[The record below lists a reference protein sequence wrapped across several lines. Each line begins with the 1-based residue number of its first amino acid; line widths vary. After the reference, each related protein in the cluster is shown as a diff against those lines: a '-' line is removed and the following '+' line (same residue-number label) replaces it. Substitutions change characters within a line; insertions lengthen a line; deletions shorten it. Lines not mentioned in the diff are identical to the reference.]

1 MTTLELD
8 QIGRAALDA
17 AGARSAPET
26 LYSFPGATCISVN
39 EEVAHGIP
47 GARIIKA
54 GDLVNIVLRAER
66 ALQHL
71 REVMLA
77 EGSDKIAAMLE
88 IPREEFVP
96 DSRRDVAYVGENIE
110 IARGRVLLEPR
121 TIAKMIDTLDLQP
134 TELVLNLAAGYGY
147 AAAVLG
153 RLAQAVVAVEEDAEM
168 AAEATRRLAGI
179 GADNVAVVQ
188 GPLAAGHKAE
198 APYDAIL
205 IEGAIEELPEAI
217 ADQLAEGGRIVALFL
232 EGALGV
238 VRLGRKLD
246 GRIDWRMAFNAAAPL
261 LPGFARRP
269 GFVL

>member
-1 MTTLELD
+1 MIDYQERRTMMVDTQVRPND
-8 QIGRAALDA
+8 
-17 AGARSAPET
+17 
-26 LYSFPGATCISVN
+26 
-39 EEVAHGIP
+39 VA
-47 GARIIKA
+47 KYN
-54 GDLVNIVLRAER
+54 V
-66 ALQHL
+66 
-71 REVMLA
+71 
-77 EGSDKIAAMLE
+77 IAAMLE

-205 IEGAIEELPEAI
+205 IEGGIEELPGPLA
-217 ADQLAEGGRIVALFL
+217 AQLAEGGRIIALFDDQ
-232 EGALGV
+232 GVGV
-238 VRLGRKLD
+238 VRSGVKLD
-246 GRIDWRMAFNAAAPL
+246 GAITWRYAFNAAAPVL
-261 LPGFARRP
+261 AGFRRARE
-269 GFVL
+269 FTL

>member
-1 MTTLELD
+1 MIDYQERRTMMVDTQVRPND
-8 QIGRAALDA
+8 
-17 AGARSAPET
+17 
-26 LYSFPGATCISVN
+26 
-39 EEVAHGIP
+39 VA
-47 GARIIKA
+47 KYN
-54 GDLVNIVLRAER
+54 V
-66 ALQHL
+66 
-71 REVMLA
+71 
-77 EGSDKIAAMLE
+77 IAAMLE

-205 IEGAIEELPEAI
+205 IEGGIEELPGPLA
-217 ADQLAEGGRIVALFL
+217 AQLAEGGRIIALFDDQ
-232 EGALGV
+232 GVGV
-238 VRLGRKLD
+238 VRSGVKLD
-246 GRIDWRMAFNAAAPL
+246 GAITWRYAFNAGAPVL
-261 LPGFARRP
+261 TGFRRARE
-269 GFVL
+269 FTL

>member
-1 MTTLELD
+1 MIDYQERRTMMVDTQVRPND
-8 QIGRAALDA
+8 
-17 AGARSAPET
+17 
-26 LYSFPGATCISVN
+26 
-39 EEVAHGIP
+39 VA
-47 GARIIKA
+47 KYN
-54 GDLVNIVLRAER
+54 V
-66 ALQHL
+66 
-71 REVMLA
+71 
-77 EGSDKIAAMLE
+77 IAAMLE

-121 TIAKMIDTLDLQP
+121 TIAKMIDTLDLQS

-205 IEGAIEELPEAI
+205 IEGGIEELPGPLA
-217 ADQLAEGGRIVALFL
+217 AQLAEGGRIIALFDDQ
-232 EGALGV
+232 GVGV
-238 VRLGRKLD
+238 VRSGVKLD
-246 GRIDWRMAFNAAAPL
+246 GAITWRYAFNAGAPVL
-261 LPGFARRP
+261 AGFRRARE
-269 GFVL
+269 FTL